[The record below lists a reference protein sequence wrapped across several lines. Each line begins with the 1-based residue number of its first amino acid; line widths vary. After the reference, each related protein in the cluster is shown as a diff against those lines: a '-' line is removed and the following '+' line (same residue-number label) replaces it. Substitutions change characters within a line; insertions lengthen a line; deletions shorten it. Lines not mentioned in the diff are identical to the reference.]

1 MSSDIA
7 NPRFPAGLRV
17 LVVDDDP
24 LCLRIVEKMLKRCQ
38 YEGAAKSFSFTRRS
52 FLSCGEIGRGT
63 RRKEARRTSAGPGRG
78 AGKRG
83 TRGDTVEA
91 PVPTAQR
98 ARARSQRPPTA
109 VPRPRNPRR
118 PSFPSSSTGTVGPL
132 GALWTSGVHFLFPT
146 NFFCQHVGNDEMVF
160 FRLRRHLADALPSH
174 VPPSLPFT
182 NSSDH
187 LHARRGR
194 AENPARA

>member
-38 YEGAAKSFSFTRRS
+38 YEGAAKSFSHGA
-52 FLSCGEIGRGT
+52 LILRGKSDAGPV
-63 RRKEARRTSAGPGRG
+63 RKEARRTSAGPGRG

-91 PVPTAQR
+91 PVLTGQR
-98 ARARSQRPPTA
+98 AHARSPRPPTA
-109 VPRPRNPRR
+109 VPRPRNRDIPLPPFR
-118 PSFPSSSTGTVGPL
+118 TVGPL
-132 GALWTSGVHFLFPT
+132 GALWTSGVHFLFF
-146 NFFCQHVGNDEMVF
+146 NFFFWRSTKANDEC
-160 FRLRRHLADALPSH
+160 
-174 VPPSLPFT
+174 
-182 NSSDH
+182 
-187 LHARRGR
+187 
-194 AENPARA
+194 